1 MSEGHASATYAP
13 AAPPAGPLMRAPA
26 HSMHASLGATFT
38 VEAAWEVPA
47 AYGEDDGERFETL
60 AIADITARGK
70 VDVHGDVAATL
81 RGELPGAQVA
91 RISDVW
97 ALVLTSPGGGEPL
110 AAKLE
115 ARAGSSTMVTDAAHL
130 YAGYA
135 FAGPRVH
142 DLTAQLTAFDV
153 STVAAGQAVG
163 ATFAAVRSVM
173 LRRELEGGKDLLEV
187 YVPSE
192 LGRFIWET
200 IADVATSLGGG
211 PAGWDAL
218 RAWGWRP

>member
-13 AAPPAGPLMRAPA
+13 AAPPAGLVMRAPA
-26 HSMHASLGATFT
+26 HSMHASLGATFAT
-38 VEAAWEVPA
+38 EAGWEVPA
-47 AYGEDDGERFETL
+47 TYGEDDGERFETL

-70 VDVHGDVAATL
+70 VDVRGDVAAIL
-81 RGELPGAQVA
+81 RGEFPGAQVA

-110 AAKLE
+110 AAELE
-115 ARAGSSTMVTDAAHL
+115 AKGGSPTMVTDATHL
-130 YAGYA
+130 YAGFA
-135 FAGPRVH
+135 LAGPRVP

-153 STVAAGQAVG
+153 STVTAGQAVG

-173 LRRELEGGKDLLEV
+173 LRRGFEGGAAVLEV

-192 LGRFIWET
+192 LGRFVWET
-200 IADVATSLGGG
+200 IADVAASLGGG